1 MLGERLGIQPG
12 PHLFEQACGALD
24 VREQERHCPR
34 GQVPWH
40 APSIVHDCALDGLG
54 QTRPDST
61 RPQPRSFA
69 ARGWVPSRPRLAC
82 ARVRADG
89 ASVARTRAGA
99 QMRLRLLGLEG
110 VGHGL
115 LERHLSTDSE
125 GRGDLFFAEFGYER
139 ASRLFAQTLQIGRG
153 GVSGFLT

>member
-1 MLGERLGIQPG
+1 MARPEYRSRLRSGR
-12 PHLFEQACGALD
+12 A
-24 VREQERHCPR
+24 
-34 GQVPWH
+34 
-40 APSIVHDCALDGLG
+40 
-54 QTRPDST
+54 RPD
-61 RPQPRSFA
+61 A
-69 ARGWVPSRPRLAC
+69 ARLDQAPAEVFCREGVGTLPTAP
-82 ARVRADG
+82 RVRADG